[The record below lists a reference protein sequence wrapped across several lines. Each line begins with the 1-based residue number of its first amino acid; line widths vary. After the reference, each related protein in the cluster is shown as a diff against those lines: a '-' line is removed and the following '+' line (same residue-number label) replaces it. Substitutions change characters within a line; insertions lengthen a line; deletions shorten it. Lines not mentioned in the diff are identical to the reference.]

1 MFKKF
6 AIVAMYAATI
16 SIFVGCGSARPKAES
31 WVLPK
36 KENADSAMLI
46 GHIDY
51 PDNKKENPENNRVYL
66 SQVNFM
72 TKDKTV
78 YFGNGEPSIEL
89 DNNYFVVPN
98 LKPGKYYL
106 VSFRTGKLFNQLPTF
121 DDKYLIE
128 VKPGQIKFFG
138 SYDFLEYDSSFLG
151 AHSYKFNIRKA
162 EKPNELEMFQW
173 LNRVSAGSG
182 WEPAI
187 KKRIRELVGGHKS
200 IFP

>member
-6 AIVAMYAATI
+6 AVLAMYAIAL
-16 SIFVGCGSARPKAES
+16 SIFAGCGSTKPKAES

-36 KENADSAMLI
+36 KESTDSAMLI

-51 PDNKKENPENNRVYL
+51 PNNKKENPESNKVYL
-66 SQVNFM
+66 SEVNFM
-72 TKDKTV
+72 TKDKKV
-78 YFGNGEPSIEL
+78 YFGNGEPNIEL

-106 VSFRTGKLFNQLPTF
+106 VSFRTGKLFNQLPVF

-128 VKPGQIKFFG
+128 VKPGQIKFVG
-138 SYDFLEYDSSFLG
+138 SFDFLEYDSSFLW
-151 AHSYKFNIRKA
+151 AHSYKFSIRKA
-162 EKPNELEMFQW
+162 EKPSELEMFQW
-173 LNRVSAGSG
+173 LNRVGAGSG

-187 KKRIRELVGGHKS
+187 KKRIRELGGQ
-200 IFP
+200 P